1 MMRSIMI
8 TIYIQ
13 DTCFRRVLAQL
24 KRLTVHLMKLLGSE
38 ILTSFLKISHML
50 KNGTLICHVML
61 RLIVKDKKKK
71 KIVCWPLVWFE
82 CKP

>member
-71 KIVCWPLVWFE
+71 DCVLAPRLV
-82 CKP
+82 